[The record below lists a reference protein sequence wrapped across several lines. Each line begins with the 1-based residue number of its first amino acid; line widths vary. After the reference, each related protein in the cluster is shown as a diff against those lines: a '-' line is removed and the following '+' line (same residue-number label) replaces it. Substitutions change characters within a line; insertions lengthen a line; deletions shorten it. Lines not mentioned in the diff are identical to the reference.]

1 MAKPK
6 SGPGAESAAR
16 IRTERVPVAMPEEG
30 ASGQWLRSIRL
41 SGFAI
46 TALGLIV
53 LSIVVLA
60 PSLRVVIE
68 QRQQI
73 SQLQAQVRA
82 SNGSLVDLAQQK
94 ARWSDPNYIEAQ
106 ARERLSYVL
115 PGDYSYLVINDDP
128 TTAKAGGQ
136 PISNKI
142 QTTEVDW
149 VKSMLSSVF
158 TAGLSDA
165 PANKL
170 IAPVIGDGTPATSGT
185 H

>member
-1 MAKPK
+1 MAKST
-6 SGPGAESAAR
+6 SGSGAERAGR
-16 IRTERVPVAMPEEG
+16 VRTERVPVAMPDEA

-53 LSIVVLA
+53 LSVVVLA

-73 SQLQAQVRA
+73 SQLQAEVKA
-82 SNGSLVDLAQQK
+82 SKGSLVDLAQQK
-94 ARWSDPNYIEAQ
+94 ARWNDPNYIEAQ

-115 PGDYSYLVINDDP
+115 PGDFSYLVINDDP
-128 TTAKAGGQ
+128 TTVKPGGQ

-149 VKSMLSSVF
+149 VESMLSSVF
-158 TAGLSDA
+158 TAGLTDA

-170 IAPVIGDGTPATSGT
+170 VAPVIGTGAPAGTGT